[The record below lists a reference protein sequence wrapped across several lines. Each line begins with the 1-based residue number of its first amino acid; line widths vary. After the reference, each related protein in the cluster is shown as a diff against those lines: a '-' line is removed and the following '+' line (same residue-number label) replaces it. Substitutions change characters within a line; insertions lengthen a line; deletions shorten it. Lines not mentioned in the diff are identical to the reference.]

1 MSRNTLLLVSG
12 LALLLTLGLTAGG
25 ALVSAKP
32 DAAAVV
38 YETAPVTKGEIRK
51 FVATTGTVR
60 PRMTVQVGSELSGR
74 VKSITTD
81 FNARVKAG
89 DLLAVI
95 EPKSFE
101 SKARQAK
108 ADVQSAEAAVM
119 SAEAAVKKW
128 RSIVTNAEKAFG
140 RQRLL
145 DQKGI
150 AAGSAVDTSERDLN
164 VAKAEVEVAQA
175 NLANATALV
184 TQKVAQHD
192 QAIIDL
198 DRTQIRAPIDGI
210 VLHRAVDVGQTV
222 AASFQAPE
230 LFRLAGDLASV
241 HIEAQVGESDI
252 GAIKRDQSVSFD
264 VDAHPKRIFA
274 GRVEQIRLSPAA
286 ADSVV
291 VYTVII
297 EADNV
302 GLDLFPGMTANV
314 RIETA
319 RLDDV
324 IRLPADAIR
333 FKPPKSAGAGG
344 NSFWQRGPVA
354 ALRSAG
360 RDNSFD
366 PGRQLNEKS
375 MDATESRDVQIQRWT
390 RRLKLDEK
398 QVAAIKAAA
407 KPQTA
412 DGDGGKGDDKLEEII
427 ATVLTTEQRAK
438 LEAIQAEREGTQRA
452 TVWALDKDG
461 QPKKQSVRIGLADT
475 RYVELASKELKPG
488 DEIVVRS
495 RKQRSP

>member
-1 MSRNTLLLVSG
+1 MPTNKPILASG
-12 LALLLTLGLTAGG
+12 VALLLILGVAVGG

-32 DAAAVV
+32 DTAAVA
-38 YETAPVTKGEIRK
+38 YETAPVTKGEIRR

-108 ADVQSAEAAVM
+108 ADVQSSEAALM

-128 RSIVTNAEKAFG
+128 KSILANAEKAFG

-150 AAGSAVDTSERDLN
+150 AAGSAVDTSERDMN
-164 VAKAEVEVAQA
+164 VAKAELEVAQA
-175 NLANATALV
+175 NIANAQALV
-184 TQKVAQHD
+184 AQKIALHD
-192 QAIIDL
+192 QAVIDL

-252 GAIKRDQSVSFD
+252 GAIKRDQTVSFD
-264 VDAHPKRIFA
+264 VDAHPKRIFS
-274 GRVEQIRLSPAA
+274 GRVEQIRLSPAS

-297 EADNV
+297 EADNT

-324 IRLPADAIR
+324 VRIPADAVR
-333 FKPPKSAGAGG
+333 FKPPKTAVAGSS
-344 NSFWQRGPVA
+344 SFWQRGQDA
-354 ALRSAG
+354 ALKAVGQSPER
-360 RDNSFD
+360 
-366 PGRQLNEKS
+366 RQPAKDKTT
-375 MDATESRDVQIQRWT
+375 DATESREVQIQRWT
-390 RRLKLDEK
+390 RRLKLDDK
-398 QVAAIKAAA
+398 QVAAVKAAA
-407 KPQTA
+407 GSQAA
-412 DGDGGKGDDKLEEII
+412 DGAGREDKLEEIL
-427 ATVLTTEQRAK
+427 ATVLTAEQQTK
-438 LEAIQAEREGTQRA
+438 LEAILAERDGTQRA
-452 TVWALDKDG
+452 TVWTLDKDG
-461 QPKKQSVRIGLADT
+461 LPQKRSVRVGLADT

-488 DEIVVRS
+488 DELVVRS
-495 RKQRSP
+495 RKQRAP